1 MMWNYEVIME
11 CVKNID
17 DFQKLTKLSGDLL
30 KIKYIKYS
38 RLVQKI
44 SVIHNEKLKYVK
56 AQDFLNACEARDK
69 ERPLLIELSKL
80 LILEKNEK

>member
-38 RLVQKI
+38 RLVEKVTI
-44 SVIHNEKLKYVK
+44 IHTEKLKHVK
-56 AQDFLNACEARDK
+56 AQNYLGASDARDK
-69 ERPLLIELSKL
+69 ERPLLIELAKL
-80 LILEKNEK
+80 LNIEKNEN